1 MEKYSRV
8 ENIIDG
14 ELDNHQVIMHI
25 NNGKYFGLNPI
36 GKRIWELIEAP
47 KTLEQITSDLL
58 LEYNIT
64 PDQCKTEVQAFLEKG
79 VECDI
84 IVRL

>member
-1 MEKYSRV
+1 MEKYQRNTQV
-8 ENIIDG
+8 IDG
-14 ELDNHQVIMHI
+14 TIDSRQVIMQVER
-25 NNGKYFGLNPI
+25 GKYFGLNPI

>member
-1 MEKYSRV
+1 MEKYQRNTQV
-8 ENIIDG
+8 IDG
-14 ELDNHQVIMHI
+14 TIDSSQVIMHVER
-25 NNGKYFGLNPI
+25 GKYFGLNPI